1 MKYEKIIQ
9 ALIHNGYKVLY
20 FENSSEAAKYIV
32 DNVKNTT
39 VGFGDSATL
48 ESMNLAELLSKNNT
62 VIDPAPYS
70 GDEFNEVAKKALLT
84 DARKGFIEV
93 NGTIE
98 KDSSKIIDTE
108 TDTVK
113 YRGEVIKYTQ
123 YIYLMMNKPRGVVSA
138 TEDNYDKTVIDLLD
152 DEEKFYEPFPVGR
165 LDKDSEGLLL
175 ITNDGKLAHELLS
188 PRKHVDKTYYVEVA
202 EEVTEDDVRAF
213 EEGVI
218 LKEDHYKTLPAK
230 LQIIESGYPSICL
243 VTIREGK
250 FHQLK
255 RMFNAVNNEVTY
267 LKRISMGA
275 LKLDESLKTGQYRHL
290 TEEEINLLRQE
301 NKLS

>member
-1 MKYEKIIQ
+1 MKLRIDKM
-9 ALIHNGYKVLY
+9 LS
-20 FENSSEAAKYIV
+20 NSGIGSRKQI
-32 DNVKNTT
+32 K
-39 VGFGDSATL
+39 
-48 ESMNLAELLSKNNT
+48 
-62 VIDPAPYS
+62 
-70 GDEFNEVAKKALLT
+70 T

-93 NGTIE
+93 NGAVE

-113 YRGEVIKYTQ
+113 YKGEVIKYTQ

-175 ITNDGKLAHELLS
+175 ITNDGKLAHDLLS

-202 EEVTEDDVRAF
+202 EEVTEDDIRAF

-218 LKEDHYKTLPAK
+218 LKEDNYKTLPAK
-230 LQIIESGYPSICL
+230 LQIMESGYPSICL
-243 VTIREGK
+243 VTIKEGK
-250 FHQLK
+250 FHQVK

-267 LKRISMGA
+267 LKRIS
-275 LKLDESLKTGQYRHL
+275 
-290 TEEEINLLRQE
+290 
-301 NKLS
+301 